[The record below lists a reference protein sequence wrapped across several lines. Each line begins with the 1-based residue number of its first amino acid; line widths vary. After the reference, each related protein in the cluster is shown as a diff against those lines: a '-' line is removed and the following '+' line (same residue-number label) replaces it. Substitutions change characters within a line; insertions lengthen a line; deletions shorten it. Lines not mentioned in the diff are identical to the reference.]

1 MKKIVGIASI
11 MMVHGTALTMDKLGV
26 QARYA
31 GYETY
36 TQVLPHDVKFS
47 VLLPY
52 LTAGDVT
59 TVTENVANYFITLRG
74 GTVNIPDLLPPIIKA
89 LSTKFKENPLK
100 IALRLNKAGL
110 TEAKNWIAQFE
121 DDLVAL
127 IAEEV
132 PQKVLAHNYSFA
144 ELLLNYDIQYGLEP
158 HFLERMIC
166 SSPDSLFTLLLNN
179 PVSRKALLPVLGE
192 VWKHYAENREL
203 KIKKLAQVFGLKTL
217 MDRANFSYLSSS
229 STFSETFRD
238 LAPYLKEH
246 PEDMVVVVEQLQ
258 RVPFDLL
265 DATILQTLD
274 ERGRNLFMNLIECG
288 TVKSILHNQLRILG
302 SLYDVNARDNKG
314 QTALM
319 LAAQHGDLETVKFL
333 LENAPVSVLIEDKAG
348 KTVFTYARGN
358 ALMED
363 YLSKY
368 LKRPLTSLF
377 KGYRGASMASAA
389 C

>member
-11 MMVHGTALTMDKLGV
+11 LMVHGTALSMHKLSV
-26 QARYA
+26 HA

-36 TQVLPHDVKFS
+36 TQVLPDNVQ
-47 VLLPY
+47 L
-52 LTAGDVT
+52 AGDVT
-59 TVTENVANYFITLRG
+59 TVTQSVANYFITLRG
-74 GTVNIPDLLPPIIKA
+74 GTVNIPDLLTQIIDA
-89 LSTKFKENPLK
+89 LSTQFKENRLK

-127 IAEEV
+127 IAQEV
-132 PQKVLAHNYSFA
+132 PHRVLARNYSFA

-158 HFLERMIC
+158 HFLESVIC

-179 PVSRKALLPVLGE
+179 PVSRTALLPVLSE
-192 VWKHYAENREL
+192 VWKYYVENRES
-203 KIKKLAQVFGLKTL
+203 KIKKLAHVFGLKPL
-217 MDRANFSYLSSS
+217 MDGAYFSYLSSS
-229 STFSETFRD
+229 SPFSRETFRD

-246 PEDMVVVVEQLQ
+246 PEDMVVLVKRLQ

-265 DATILQTLD
+265 DATTLQTLD
-274 ERGRNLFMNLIECG
+274 EGGRNLFMNLIECD
-288 TVKSILHNQLRILG
+288 TMKSILHKQLRILG
-302 SLYDVNARDNKG
+302 SLYDVNAQDNKG

-319 LAAQHGDLETVKFL
+319 LAAQHGDLETLKFL

-368 LKRPLTSLF
+368 FKRPLTSLF